1 MADLYG
7 TTFAANA
14 GKVTTGVNLQGAALK
29 FYEID
34 FGVDI
39 RQADASREVT
49 WLTYTLLSQLG
60 WTPVHIGTIQADGGA
75 NDGQLLRFAVE
86 VSGGEVMAVDS
97 AANHGYVW
105 SASVADPVVN
115 YIDPSVSPTA
125 QQTAV
130 LSTALT
136 DMFDNYASFA
146 YTNDSG
152 AGATINLSGAVVSEF
167 TF

>member
-7 TTFAANA
+7 TTLAANA

-29 FYEID
+29 FYSID

-39 RQADASREVT
+39 RQADGAREVT

-60 WTPVHIGTIQADGGA
+60 WTPVHIGTIQADAGSNA
-75 NDGQLLRFAVE
+75 GQLLRFAVE
-86 VSGGEVMAVDS
+86 VSGGEVMAVDD

-115 YIDPSVSPTA
+115 YIDPSQGTS
-125 QQTAV
+125 QLSAV

-136 DMFDNYASFA
+136 DMFDNYSAFA
-146 YTNDSG
+146 YTDDSG
-152 AGATINLSGAVVSEF
+152 ASQTIDLSGAVVSVF
-167 TF
+167 NF

>member
-7 TTFAANA
+7 TLLAANA

-49 WLTYTLLSQLG
+49 WLTYTLLSNLG
-60 WTPVHIGTIQADGGA
+60 WTPVHIGAIQADAGGNA
-75 NDGQLLRFAVE
+75 GQRLRFAVE
-86 VSGGEVMAVDS
+86 VSGGEVMAVDTV
-97 AANHGYVW
+97 ANHGWVS

-115 YIDPSVSPTA
+115 YIDPSVGTS
-125 QQTAV
+125 Q
-130 LSTALT
+130 LSAALSVALT
-136 DMFDNYASFA
+136 DMFDNYTAFD
-146 YTNDSG
+146 YVDD
-152 AGATINLSGAVVSEF
+152 AGAAQQIDLSNAVVTVF
-167 TF
+167 NF

>member
-7 TTFAANA
+7 TTVAANA
-14 GKVTTGVNLQGAALK
+14 GKVTTGVSLQGAALK
-29 FYEID
+29 FYSID

-60 WTPVHIGTIQADGGA
+60 WTPVVIGAIQADAGSNA
-75 NDGQLLRFAVE
+75 GQLLRFAIE

-97 AANHGYVW
+97 ATDHGYVW
-105 SASVADPVVN
+105 SASVTDPTVN
-115 YIDPSVSPTA
+115 YIDPSVGTS
-125 QQTAV
+125 QISAV

-146 YTNDSG
+146 YTDD
-152 AGATINLSGAVVSEF
+152 AGAAQTINLSGAVVSEF

>member
-7 TTFAANA
+7 TTVAANA

-29 FYEID
+29 FYSID

-39 RQADASREVT
+39 READASREVT

-60 WTPVHIGTIQADGGA
+60 WTPVVIGSIQADAGA
-75 NDGQLLRFAVE
+75 NAGQLLRFAVE

-97 AANHGYVW
+97 ASNHGYVW
-105 SASVADPVVN
+105 SASVADPTVN
-115 YIDPSVSPTA
+115 YIDPSQGTS
-125 QQTAV
+125 QLSAV

-136 DMFDNYASFA
+136 DMFDNYSAFA
-146 YTNDSG
+146 YTDDSG
-152 AGATINLSGAVVSEF
+152 ASQTIDLSGAVVSVF
-167 TF
+167 NF

>member
-34 FGVDI
+34 FGVDV

-60 WTPVHIGTIQADGGA
+60 WTPVHIGTIQADSSSNA
-75 NDGQLLRFAVE
+75 GQLLRFAIE

-115 YIDPSVSPTA
+115 YIDPSVGTS
-125 QQTAV
+125 QLSAV

-136 DMFDNYASFA
+136 DMFDNYSAFA

-152 AGATINLSGAVVSEF
+152 AGATIDLSAAAVTEF